1 MISETLIP
9 MKYIY
14 SFFILVSILLTSCNG
29 SDEARALFERAEAV
43 MEDYPDSALAIL
55 NEAKAESYDFPRSQ
69 KMRYE
74 LLVAKAMNKA
84 YVDFTTDSVM
94 KEVAEYYDAHGT
106 ANEQVEAHYLL
117 GCAYRDMNEAPM
129 ALNCY
134 QDALDRADTLSEDC
148 DFLKLMSVYGQMAE
162 LYQKQMMFK
171 EEIHA
176 YKMYGQ
182 CAEKAHDYYQQL
194 YAQLLAFDPYYI
206 TDDTVTILE
215 QYEKVRNAFLERGD
229 SQMAARVYYLPI
241 YIHVQLG
248 HYKKAKVLMD
258 IYEKES
264 GLFDGQRNTVK
275 GNEQYYHSLGL
286 YYLKTNEQDSAIKYL
301 RKAVDNGRLLSAYH
315 DLMEL
320 YSSNDMYDSARNYL
334 SLYEAALN
342 NRLTTVE
349 TEATIQAKSLYDYS
363 RNQKIAVQKSIEVER
378 NKGTLYCVVIIT
390 LFVFFI
396 CGMAYYKHIMRKRH
410 KIELMGVEFR
420 HLYALYSKANSD
432 LASIQQGYSSMRE
445 KKEAEIK
452 ELESQLE
459 CYRNKYSTN
468 YKKQQIE
475 IIQQSELL
483 LPFREVL
490 EPKSGRKEVKD
501 SEWEELI
508 LLFKQMFPVIY
519 ERISY
524 TNVLSY
530 QEMQVAILTII
541 EFNPSQIAIIL
552 DKPIQR
558 IVNIRSIANNK
569 LFSEKTARTFE
580 NNLRNL

>member
-1 MISETLIP
+1 

-55 NEAKAESYDFPRSQ
+55 NETKAESCDFPRSQ

-94 KEVAEYYDAHGT
+94 KEVAKYYDAHGT

-148 DFLKLMSVYGQMAE
+148 DFLKLMRVYGQMAK
-162 LYQKQMMFK
+162 LFKAQMMK
-171 EEIHA
+171 REEIHA
-176 YKMYGQ
+176 YEMYGK
-182 CAEKAHDYYQQL
+182 CAEKAHDTDEML
-194 YAQLLAFDPYYI
+194 YAQSLLLAPYYVFN
-206 TDDTVTILE
+206 DTSTVLKL
-215 QYEKVRNAFLERGD
+215 YSKVRKAYLANGD
-229 SQMAARVYYLPI
+229 KQNAARVCYIPI
-241 YIHVQLG
+241 YTHLALG
-248 HYKKAKVLMD
+248 NYDEAKRLMS
-258 IYEKES
+258 IFEHES
-264 GLFDGQRNTVK
+264 GLFDNR
-275 GNEQYYHSLGL
+275 GNVAKNYESYYHCKGR
-286 YYLKTNEQDSAIKYL
+286 YYLCTNNFDSAKMYL
-301 RKAVDNGRLLSAYH
+301 QKAVDKGCLLSPYR
-315 DLMEL
+315 DLMDYYNKKE
-320 YSSNDMYDSARNYL
+320 NYDSARHYL
-334 SLYEAALN
+334 SLYAIELN
-342 NRLTTVE
+342 NKLLKLE
-349 TEATIQAKSLYDYS
+349 TEAMSQAKSLYDYS
-363 RNQKIAVQKSIEVER
+363 RNQKIAEMKANEAER
-378 NKGTLYCVVIIT
+378 NREIVYCVIT
-390 LFVFFI
+390 VSLLLVL
-396 CGMAYYKHIMRKRH
+396 GLVGLYYKRVLTKKQEIARMS
-410 KIELMGVEFR
+410 MEFS
-420 HLYALYSKANSD
+420 HLYTLYSKANSD
-432 LASIQQGYSSMRE
+432 LVSIEQGYSSMRE

-490 EPKSGRKEVKD
+490 DPKSGRKEVKD

-524 TNVLSY
+524 TNVLSF